1 MKALTFVIL
10 LIVSTT
16 YALPMEG
23 EFFGRYK
30 EMKFE
35 DESGE
40 CSVYIEHLNDGM
52 IKVETNFKRRFGKDD
67 LVLIDVPSKSAED
80 SVVYSLAQNP
90 QDPKVSFLCSQT
102 NFCSSKE
109 INKKIELF
117 TENDELIRVEMYV
130 HPYDKNYV
138 CWLD

>member
-1 MKALTFVIL
+1 LKSLTLAIL
-10 LIVSTT
+10 LIISNA
-16 YALPMEG
+16 YALPVEG

-35 DESGE
+35 GESGE

-67 LVLIDVPSKSAED
+67 LVLIDVPSQSIDE
-80 SVVYSLAQNP
+80 SGVYSLTQKP
-90 QDPKVSFLCSQT
+90 KDPEVSFLCSQT

-117 TENDELIRVEMYV
+117 TENDVLIRVEMYV